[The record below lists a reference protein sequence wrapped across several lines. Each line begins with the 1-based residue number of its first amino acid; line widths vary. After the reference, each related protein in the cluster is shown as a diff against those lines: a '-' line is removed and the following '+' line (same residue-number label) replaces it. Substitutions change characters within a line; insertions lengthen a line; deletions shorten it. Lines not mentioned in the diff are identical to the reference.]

1 MNERLKQAGA
11 WPVETEFKPDM
22 EKCLERVYAWF
33 EGELLDRPP
42 VRFSRHNV
50 EYETADN
57 SGRVWASLK
66 DRWFDTEY
74 QMEKFI
80 REAEEKRFLAETFPV
95 YWPGLGPHVFAAC
108 YGCPYVF
115 GEVTAWAEPM
125 LEKLPAASDLPV
137 FDWNCEY
144 FKKLDEMTS
153 LALERAPGRFL
164 VGYTD
169 IHPGMDWCAAL
180 RGTQALLTDFYDD
193 PESLRVFCG
202 ASLEDF
208 LKFFDY
214 FDARLKERRQLS
226 VTWMNIPS
234 FGKLHIP
241 SCDFASMISCELFEE
256 YAMPCLERECLH
268 MDHNIFHLDGK
279 GVARQLDR
287 ILTLP
292 KLNAIQWVQG
302 VGEDLPIMQ
311 WVPLIRKI
319 QAAGKGVVV
328 DVTTGELESFIAEV
342 PPRGIYLCIS
352 TGSPEEEEAVLKRVE
367 KW

>member
-1 MNERLKQAGA
+1 
-11 WPVETEFKPDM
+11 
-22 EKCLERVYAWF
+22 
-33 EGELLDRPP
+33 
-42 VRFSRHNV
+42 
-50 EYETADN
+50 
-57 SGRVWASLK
+57 
-66 DRWFDTEY
+66 
-74 QMEKFI
+74 
-80 REAEEKRFLAETFPV
+80 
-95 YWPGLGPHVFAAC
+95 VFAAC

-125 LEKLPAASDLPV
+125 LGKLPAAAELPA
-137 FDWNCEY
+137 FDWGCEY
-144 FKKLDEMTS
+144 FRKLDEMTS
-153 LALERAPGRFL
+153 LALEESRGRFL

-193 PESLRVFCG
+193 PESLRVLCG
-202 ASLEDF
+202 ASLGDF

-241 SCDFASMISCELFEE
+241 SCDFASMISCEQFEE
-256 YAMPCLERECLH
+256 YAMPCLEQECLH

-279 GVARQLDR
+279 GVARHLDR

-292 KLNAIQWVQG
+292 KLNAVQWVQG
-302 VGEDLPIMQ
+302 VGEDQPIMQ

-319 QAAGKGVVV
+319 QGAGKGVVV

-342 PPRGIYLCIS
+342 PPKGIYLCIS
-352 TGSPEEEEAVLKRVE
+352 TGSPEEEDAVLKRVE

>member
-1 MNERLKQAGA
+1 MNEWLKKAGA
-11 WPVETEFKPDM
+11 WPVELEFKPDM
-22 EKCLERVYAWF
+22 EKCLNRVYAWL

-42 VRFSRHNV
+42 VRFSRHNA
-50 EYETADN
+50 EYETEDS
-57 SGRVWASLK
+57 SGRVWPSLK
-66 DRWFDTEY
+66 DRWFDAEY
-74 QMEKFI
+74 QVDKFI
-80 REAEEKRFLAETFPV
+80 QETRGKKFLAETFPV

-115 GEVTAWAEPM
+115 GEVTAWAEPL
-125 LEKLPAASDLPV
+125 LEKIPAVSALPA
-137 FDWNCEY
+137 FDWSCEY

-153 LALERAPGRFL
+153 LALEKAQDRFL

-180 RGTQALLTDFYDD
+180 RGTQALLLDFYDD
-193 PESLRVFCG
+193 PESLSGFCD

-214 FDARLKERRQLS
+214 FDKRLKDRRQLS

-241 SCDFASMISCELFEE
+241 SCDFASMISCDQFDE
-256 YAMPCLERECLH
+256 YAMPCLTRECLH

-279 GVARQLDR
+279 GVARHLDR

-302 VGEDLPIMQ
+302 VGKDWPIMQ
-311 WVPLIRKI
+311 WVPLIKKI

-328 DVTTGELESFIAEV
+328 DVTAGELESFIAEV
-342 PPRGIYLCIS
+342 HPKGIYLCIS
-352 TGSPEEEEAVLKRVE
+352 TENPEEEEAILKRVE

>member
-1 MNERLKQAGA
+1 
-11 WPVETEFKPDM
+11 
-22 EKCLERVYAWF
+22 
-33 EGELLDRPP
+33 
-42 VRFSRHNV
+42 VRFSRHNA
-50 EYETADN
+50 EYEVFDN
-57 SGRVWASLK
+57 SGRTWATLK
-66 DRWFDTEY
+66 DRWFDADY
-74 QMEKFI
+74 QVEKFI
-80 REAEEKRFLAETFPV
+80 REAQEKRFLAETFPV
-95 YWPGLGPHVFAAC
+95 YWPGLGPNVFAAC

-125 LEKLPAASDLPV
+125 LEKLPSAEELPAL
-137 FDWNCEY
+137 DWGCEY
-144 FKKLDEMTS
+144 FKKLDEMTG
-153 LALERAPGRFL
+153 LALEKAGGRFF

-180 RGTQALLTDFYDD
+180 RGTEALLMDFYDD
-193 PESLRVFCG
+193 PESLRFFCD
-202 ASLEDF
+202 ASLEAF
-208 LKFFDY
+208 FKFFDY

-241 SCDFASMISCELFEE
+241 SCDFASMISGSQFEE

-268 MDHNIFHLDGK
+268 MDHNIFHVDGK
-279 GVARQLDR
+279 GVARHLDR

-302 VGEDLPIMQ
+302 MGEDQPIMQ

-319 QAAGKGVVV
+319 QNAGKGVVV
-328 DVTTGELESFIAEV
+328 DVTTSELESFIAEV
-342 PPRGIYLCIS
+342 PPKGIYLCIS
-352 TGSPEEEEAVLKRVE
+352 TGSPEEEEAVLKRIE